1 LSILARIA
9 VGLAI
14 ALPIA
19 LFARRAR
26 SLSVGGTVAA
36 TIVGALAI
44 VAGWEWGVL
53 LVVYFVSASAL
64 SRLGAMKKTERTS
77 SVVEKGGERDAL
89 QVMANG
95 AVFAV
100 AAALSV
106 LAPTHLA
113 CWAALGIGALA
124 ASASDTWATEIGTLT
139 GRTPRS
145 ILGFGPV
152 PVGMSGGVTLAGT
165 LAALAGAAFVAL
177 CALLLGWPTR
187 IAIASFVG
195 GVAGSTLDSVLGAT
209 LQQRR
214 WCDRCQ
220 RATERAIHDC
230 GTPTRA
236 TGGMSWLTNDT
247 VNLLCGIVGGLVS
260 LAITG

>member
-1 LSILARIA
+1 LSILARIGVGAA
-9 VGLAI
+9 VALA
-14 ALPIA
+14 IA

-26 SLSVGGTVAA
+26 SLSVGGAVAA
-36 TIVGALAI
+36 TIVGTLAV

-64 SRLGAMKKTERTS
+64 SRFGATKKAQQTS
-77 SVVEKGGERDAL
+77 SVVEKGGERDAV

-100 AAALSV
+100 AAALAA
-106 LAPTHLA
+106 LAPTHGTR
-113 CWAALGIGALA
+113 WAALGIGALA
-124 ASASDTWATEIGTLT
+124 ASASDTWATEIGTLA
-139 GRTPRS
+139 GGAPRS
-145 ILGFGPV
+145 ILGFAPV

-165 LAALAGAAFVAL
+165 LAALAGAAFL
-177 CALLLGWPTR
+177 GCCALLLGWPLL
-187 IAIASFVG
+187 IAIASVVG
-195 GVAGSTLDSVLGAT
+195 GVAGSTLDSLLGAT
-209 LQQRR
+209 MQQRR
-214 WCDRCQ
+214 WCDRCR

-236 TGGMSWLTNDT
+236 AGGLSWLTNDT